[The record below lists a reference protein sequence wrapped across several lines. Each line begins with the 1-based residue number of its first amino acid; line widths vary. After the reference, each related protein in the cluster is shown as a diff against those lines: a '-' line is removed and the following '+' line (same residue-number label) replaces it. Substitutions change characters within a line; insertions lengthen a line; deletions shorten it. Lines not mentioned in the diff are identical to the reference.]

1 MTSSDCDISKQ
12 SQLAERLKKAEMTL
26 EALFNVIHNN
36 PGVEV
41 QCLGHFKLLFSLLAT
56 EGASKMQLLA
66 LKAVSSVTGN
76 KACVSNIADAG
87 VLQYLLLIIYMLPAC
102 TCVCV
107 CVYVHVCMCVC
118 VCVHVCMLCV
128 CMCVCVCVCACVC
141 MCVCA
146 CVCMCVCACVSVANV
161 CTNTLRKSVVDLS

>member
-1 MTSSDCDISKQ
+1 MLLDHTYLPLLPTQYLYSLKSMATSDCDISKQ
-12 SQLAERLKKAEMTL
+12 SQLAERLKRAEMTL

-87 VLQYLLLIIYMLPAC
+87 VLQYLLLLIYMLPAC

-107 CVYVHVCMCVC
+107 CVWVWVCTCVC
-118 VCVHVCMLCV
+118 GRARVCVVHAR
-128 CMCVCVCVCACVC
+128 VCACVC
-141 MCVCA
+141 V
-146 CVCMCVCACVSVANV
+146 
-161 CTNTLRKSVVDLS
+161 LKR

>member
-107 CVYVHVCMCVC
+107 CVHVCMY
-118 VCVHVCMLCV
+118 VCVHVCMYVCVCACVYVCVCV
-128 CMCVCVCVCACVC
+128 CMCVCVCVCV
-141 MCVCA
+141 
-146 CVCMCVCACVSVANV
+146 CVSV